1 MGYWDSLIVLGG
13 INAILAWSLGL
24 VVRSGQLSVG
34 HAALAGAGGYAAGL
48 AARAGLPP
56 VLALVVAAVVAGVIG
71 LLLAVV
77 TLRLNHLFLALA
89 TLLFGE
95 ILVAVATG
103 SETLGGAAG
112 LAGLPLL
119 QLLPLVGGAV
129 LAILLVETLVL
140 RGSRTELDMLLLS
153 GDPLL
158 VDMTGVPANRLRV
171 QVFAVSAAVAG
182 FGGALLA
189 FQAGVVQPG
198 DLGFDHSLN
207 LLVYVV
213 VGGSTNGIGALVGG
227 FVLTV
232 LPRVVELDNVQQ
244 TLLLGAVLVVV
255 MLVRKDGAIPRR
267 PTRMLRADQTAPSP
281 DDRRTSSG
289 SAR

>member
-56 VLALVVAAVVAGVIG
+56 IVALLVAALVAGLIGVLLAL
-71 LLLAVV
+71 V

-103 SETLGGAAG
+103 TDALGGAAG

-119 QLLPLVGGAV
+119 ELLPLVGGAV
-129 LAILLVETLVL
+129 LVVVLVEVLVL
-140 RGSRTELDMLLLS
+140 RGSRVELNMLLLS
-153 GDPLL
+153 GEPQL
-158 VDMTGVPANRLRV
+158 VDMTGRSADRLRI
-171 QVFAVSAAVAG
+171 QVFAASAAVAG
-182 FGGALLA
+182 FAGALLA

-207 LLVYVV
+207 LLVYVI

-232 LPRVVELDNVQQ
+232 LPRVVQLDNVQQ
-244 TLLLGAVLVVV
+244 ALLLGGVLVVV
-255 MLVRKDGAIPRR
+255 MLVRRDGAIPRR
-267 PTRMLRADQTAPSP
+267 PTRVLRATTAPAPS
-281 DDRRTSSG
+281 DDRPTLTGSG
-289 SAR
+289 R

>member
-48 AARAGLPP
+48 TVRAGLPP
-56 VLALVVAAVVAGVIG
+56 ILALLVAAVVAGLIG
-71 LLLAVV
+71 FLLAVV

-103 SETLGGAAG
+103 SDALGGAAG

-119 QLLPLVGGAV
+119 QLLPLVGAAV
-129 LAILLVETLVL
+129 LVIVLVEVLVL
-140 RGSRTELDMLLLS
+140 RGSRAELGMLLLS

-158 VDMTGVPANRLRV
+158 VDMTGRTADRLRI
-171 QVFAVSAAVAG
+171 QVFVASAAVAG

-213 VGGSTNGIGALVGG
+213 VGGSTNGVGALVGG

-244 TLLLGAVLVVV
+244 ALLLGAVLVVV
-255 MLVRKDGAIPRR
+255 MLVRKDGAITRR
-267 PTRMLRADQTAPSP
+267 PTRVLRLGRAAPTQ
-281 DDRRTSSG
+281 DDREAAGGIR
-289 SAR
+289 R